1 MVYGLCQYLFIF
13 SKLAAFP
20 SICKISSFAYQLSCT
35 VIWDMTQQDFVG
47 AKSPRRKTGKKWGL
61 SHTSDHTPAS
71 HTVMQSW
78 PSQRWAVA
86 GFGPRQ
92 SLSQALISVPLFSC
106 WVQATCLLCTPF
118 PHVREHVVHSVII
131 HLKAKQ
137 RSLETN

>member
-1 MVYGLCQYLFIF
+1 MSISFYIFKINCFPFYLQNQQF
-13 SKLAAFP
+13 
-20 SICKISSFAYQLSCT
+20 CLSVVMHSDLGHDTRFCR
-35 VIWDMTQQDFVG
+35 
-47 AKSPRRKTGKKWGL
+47 SEESEEENGKEKGM